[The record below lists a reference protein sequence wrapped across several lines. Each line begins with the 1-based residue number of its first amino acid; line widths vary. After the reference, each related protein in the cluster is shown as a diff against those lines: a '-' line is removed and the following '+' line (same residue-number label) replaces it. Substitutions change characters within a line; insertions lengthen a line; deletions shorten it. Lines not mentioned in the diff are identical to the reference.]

1 MTHKILFPIILVV
14 LAVLFVGCNS
24 TTEPIAPPGQDDNIQ
39 QELPGPPPP
48 PGQSIPG
55 ETDPL
60 KVTVY
65 RSADSGKVPFQVT
78 FTTEITGGVEPYNC
92 AWDFDTDGITDA
104 VKLNPTPLFAAA
116 GIYYVSLTIEDDFGS
131 KAVETFEVEALEPTP
146 NPVIIAIPP
155 SGSAPLDVNFIAE
168 DSTPQVGASLVEYR
182 WDFDD
187 DGIWDVVTS
196 ENDGN
201 TSWTFFNPGNYYPVL
216 RVYDN
221 LGLWE
226 ETSFHILVD
235 F

>member
-1 MTHKILFPIILVV
+1 MYKLFMPIILVV
-14 LAVLFVGCNS
+14 LAVFIVGCNS
-24 TTEPIAPPGQDDNIQ
+24 TTIPIAPPGQNPDNQ
-39 QELPGPPPP
+39 GDLPGPPPP
-48 PGQSIPG
+48 GDTIPG
-55 ETDPL
+55 DTDPL
-60 KVTVY
+60 QVEVF

-78 FTTEITGGVEPYNC
+78 FTTVITGGTEPYNTI
-92 AWDFDTDGITDA
+92 WDFDTDGITDA
-104 VKLNPTPLFAAA
+104 TKPNPTPLFASP
-116 GIYYVSLTIEDDFGS
+116 GIYYISLTVTDGFGTMAS
-131 KAVETFEVEALEPTP
+131 ETFEIEALVPTP

-155 SGSAPLDVNFIAE
+155 SGSAPLDVNFISE

-187 DGIWDVVTS
+187 DGVWDVVTS

-201 TSWTFFNPGNYYPVL
+201 SSWTYVDPGNYYPVL

-226 ETSFHILVD
+226 ETSFHVLVE